1 MTDDNMRQIS
11 FGENDYRNMLITE
24 LRRTGGDPSQL
35 FEILEAIVEARA
47 WEFLTDTNGE
57 PVGTLRRLVAEPPPV
72 GAGMPAEKVLRLL
85 EVEHRYEH
93 ANKDWQDRMAALRDA
108 VRRELGAEPLA
119 KHGGDRRS
127 ENNQVRNTNLKT
139 QTDTSSY
146 KLARLQRDRPD
157 LAEKVLDGELSAHA
171 AAVEAGF
178 ANPKVAINPRNLESA
193 ANTICRKLD
202 RDEVLELID
211 WLYKTV
217 DK

>member
-72 GAGMPAEKVLRLL
+72 GAGMPADKVLRLL

-119 KHGGDRRS
+119 QHGGDRRS
-127 ENNQVRNTNLKT
+127 ERGQGDNITLKRG
-139 QTDTSSY
+139 DDPSY

-157 LAEKVLDGELSAHA
+157 LADKVLDGELSAHA

-178 ANPKVAINPRNLESA
+178 ANPKVAINLRNLESA

-211 WLYKTV
+211 WLYKAV